1 MNAIV
6 LKGRLTADHEL
17 KNVGAKQTAVCDFSI
32 ATNRRFEKEKTDFIS
47 CKAWGQTAEFISKY
61 FSKGKEILIDGE
73 MQSDKFKD
81 KNGNNRTS
89 WKVIVNRAEFC
100 GSKGE
105 SENTPNHNNSAADI
119 DDLDDLD
126 ELDDDL
132 PFE

>member
-1 MNAIV
+1 MNKIII
-6 LKGRLTADHEL
+6 KGRLAKDPEL
-17 KNVGAKQTAVCDFSI
+17 KKTNSGKVLCNFSVAVGRNFDYEI
-32 ATNRRFEKEKTDFIS
+32 TDFFD
-47 CKAWGQTAEFISKY
+47 CTAWNNNAEFISKY

-105 SENTPNHNNSAADI
+105 SENTPSHNNSAADI

-126 ELDDDL
+126 DLDDDL

>member
-1 MNAIV
+1 MNKIII
-6 LKGRLTADHEL
+6 KGRLAKDPEL
-17 KNVGAKQTAVCDFSI
+17 KKTNSGKVLCNFSVAVGRNFDYEI
-32 ATNRRFEKEKTDFIS
+32 TDFFD
-47 CKAWGQTAEFISKY
+47 CTAWNNNAEFISKY

-126 ELDDDL
+126 DLDDDL

>member
-1 MNAIV
+1 MNKIII
-6 LKGRLTADHEL
+6 KGRLAKDPEL
-17 KNVGAKQTAVCDFSI
+17 KKTNSGKVLCNFSVAVGRNFDYEI
-32 ATNRRFEKEKTDFIS
+32 TDFFD
-47 CKAWGQTAEFISKY
+47 CTAWNNNAEFISKY

-89 WKVIVNRAEFC
+89 WKVNVNRAEFC

-105 SENTPNHNNSAADI
+105 NENTPSNNNSAADI

-126 ELDDDL
+126 DDL

>member
-1 MNAIV
+1 MNKIII
-6 LKGRLTADHEL
+6 KGRLAKDPEL
-17 KNVGAKQTAVCDFSI
+17 KKTNSGKVLCNFSVAVGRNFDYEI
-32 ATNRRFEKEKTDFIS
+32 TDFFD
-47 CKAWGQTAEFISKY
+47 CTAWNNNAEFISKY

-119 DDLDDLD
+119 DDLDDLED
-126 ELDDDL
+126 LEDDL

>member
-1 MNAIV
+1 MNKIII
-6 LKGRLTADHEL
+6 KGRLAKDPEL
-17 KNVGAKQTAVCDFSI
+17 KKTNSGKVLCNFSVAVGRNFDYEI
-32 ATNRRFEKEKTDFIS
+32 TDFFD
-47 CKAWGQTAEFISKY
+47 CTAWNNNAEFISKY

-89 WKVIVNRAEFC
+89 WKVNVNRAEFC

-105 SENTPNHNNSAADI
+105 SENAPSHNNSAADI

-126 ELDDDL
+126 DLDDDL